1 MNNDIIK
8 QSLVEAFEILKDSW
22 KMKSEAIVNC
32 IVETE
37 VYDGELAIDMWLYI
51 LQNNTDD
58 TNCLY
63 SVLSRFDKKYSKYS
77 LKEYLCKTILEHIAL
92 HVKND
97 TLVSTIFGKVITA
110 GDCELKDDN
119 SNYFLPALGA
129 SLLLVDN
136 PPIAASLIKSMS
148 ENSNLSDVEIVR
160 LLTVSKYYVE
170 AVLNNSSAFDKEYKV
185 TDSVKE
191 ALFSSIGMIQ
201 DKGARAEC
209 TVAIL
214 SM

>member
-1 MNNDIIK
+1 
-8 QSLVEAFEILKDSW
+8 
-22 KMKSEAIVNC
+22 
-32 IVETE
+32 
-37 VYDGELAIDMWLYI
+37 
-51 LQNNTDD
+51 
-58 TNCLY
+58 
-63 SVLSRFDKKYSKYS
+63 
-77 LKEYLCKTILEHIAL
+77 
-92 HVKND
+92 
-97 TLVSTIFGKVITA
+97 
-110 GDCELKDDN
+110 
-119 SNYFLPALGA
+119 
-129 SLLLVDN
+129 
-136 PPIAASLIKSMS
+136 MS

>member
-1 MNNDIIK
+1 MNNEIIK

-22 KMKSEAIVNC
+22 EKKSEAVVNC

-37 VYDGELAIDMWLYI
+37 IYDGDLAIDMWLYI
-51 LQNNTDD
+51 LQNNVDD
-58 TNCLY
+58 INCLY
-63 SVLSRFDKKYSKYS
+63 SVLSRFDKKYSRYS

-97 TLVSTIFGKVITA
+97 AFISTLFGKVITA
-110 GDCELKDDN
+110 GACKLEDEN
-119 SNYFLPALGA
+119 SIYFLPALLA

-136 PPIAASLIKSMS
+136 PPIAVSLLKSMS

-170 AVLNNSSAFDKEYKV
+170 AVLNNTSAFDKEYKV

-191 ALFSSIGMIQ
+191 ALFSCINLIQ
-201 DKGARAEC
+201 DKRARAEC